1 MNKQLK
7 TAIDMIVQGYDLN
20 LVLDISGVEPE
31 LLMDA
36 LSSMLEGESVKVV
49 EVIQHFN
56 SESIGM
62 FRINMN

>member
-56 SESIGM
+56 SESIGI
-62 FRINMN
+62 FRVNMN